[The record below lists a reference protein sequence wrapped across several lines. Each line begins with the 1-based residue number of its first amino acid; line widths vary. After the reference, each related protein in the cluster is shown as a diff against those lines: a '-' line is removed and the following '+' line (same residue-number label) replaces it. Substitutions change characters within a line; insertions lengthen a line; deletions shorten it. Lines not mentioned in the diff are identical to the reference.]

1 VSASNAKESA
11 VVRHNCSA
19 KLRNVGFKVDQVLR
33 LLERNHIVE
42 VNVLIAPLE
51 VVYNAFVSQLLLD
64 NKQVLEKLNNPLVD
78 VEVIELCN
86 HCFLIL

>member
-1 VSASNAKESA
+1 
-11 VVRHNCSA
+11 
-19 KLRNVGFKVDQVLR
+19 
-33 LLERNHIVE
+33 

-64 NKQVLEKLNNPLVD
+64 NEQVLEKLNNPLVD